1 VFVGWLWLK
10 EAFLGLMRNKRWN
23 LTAIFITTSCL
34 FLFSTSFA
42 VGLNAK
48 HFAKSFDQKIE
59 IRIDLKESAK
69 DYSRIQRSL
78 EEMPNV
84 KSVEFVSKSEG
95 LKSFKKELGKDA
107 DMLDELGK
115 NPLAARFVVKVK
127 DTSRIQ
133 QTVDAINKMKIAESV
148 QYGKNFVEKILVSA
162 KAISKFGYICTAV
175 GAIITIIVVFSSIQN
190 NIYQRKN
197 EIRIKQ
203 LIGAGYLTIRIPFI
217 LEALILMCVSSGI
230 VYLAFY
236 YGFARLMEKIHS
248 SIPFFTFLD
257 PNTVLQ
263 QLWIPLGGLALVV
276 GFVGSALSTYRNIN
290 KKNA

>member
-1 VFVGWLWLK
+1 MFVGWLWLK

-127 DTSRIQ
+127 DTSHIQ

-230 VYLAFY
+230 VYLTFY
-236 YGFARLMEKIHS
+236 YGFAKLMEKIHS

>member
-1 VFVGWLWLK
+1 MFVGWLWLK

>member
-1 VFVGWLWLK
+1 MFVGWLWLK

-23 LTAIFITTSCL
+23 ITAIFITTTCL

-59 IRIDLKESAK
+59 IRVDVKESAK
-69 DYSRIQRSL
+69 DYKRIQQSL
-78 EEMPNV
+78 ESIPNI
-84 KSVEFVSKSEG
+84 KSVKFISKEEG
-95 LKSFKKELGKDA
+95 LQSFKKELGKDA
-107 DMLDELGK
+107 DMLDEVGK

-127 DTSRIQ
+127 NTSKIQ
-133 QTVDAINKMKIAESV
+133 QTVDAINNLHVAENV

-203 LIGAGYLTIRIPFI
+203 LIGAGFLTIRIPFI
-217 LEALILMCVSSGI
+217 LEALILMCVSSAI
-230 VYLAFY
+230 VYGTFY
-236 YGFARLMEKIHS
+236 YGFPTLMEKIHD

-257 PNTVLQ
+257 PMIVLE
-263 QLWIPLGGLALVV
+263 QLWIPLGGLAIVV
-276 GFVGSALSTYRNIN
+276 GLVGSTLSTYRNIN